1 MLGKLL
7 LTTTGVVASYIAYS
21 AACPISQNWG
31 RGFHR
36 GPRGNRQIAL
46 TFDDGPSESTL
57 DILAVLELYGIS
69 ATFFCCGANVD
80 RLPEISKATVV
91 AGHEIG
97 NHSYSHPPLLMHSKD
112 YVRQELQKT
121 QLAIQNATGKQPH
134 LFRPPYGLRT
144 PSLTDIQSELDLT
157 VVLWSVIGQDWH
169 FSKKRIVQRVT
180 RRIEPGGIICLH
192 DGDTTNLHADRR
204 ETIQAL
210 PEIIE
215 TILEMGYSFVTA
227 GEMLQQL
234 ETKTDNW
241 RVHKRGKQKI
251 LR

>member
-1 MLGKLL
+1 MIGQLL
-7 LTTTGVVASYIAYS
+7 LTATGVVASYVAYS

-36 GPRGNRQIAL
+36 GPRGSRQIAL

-57 DILAVLELYGIS
+57 DILAVLESYGIS

-97 NHSYSHPPLLMHSKD
+97 NHSYSHPPLLIRRKD
-112 YVRQELQKT
+112 CVRQELQKT
-121 QLAIQNATGKQPH
+121 QLAIQNATGEQPY

-144 PSLTDIQSELDLT
+144 PSLTDIQSELGLT
-157 VVLWSVIGQDWH
+157 VVLWSVIGQDWR
-169 FSKKRIVQRVT
+169 FPRKRIVQKVT
-180 RRIEPGGIICLH
+180 RCIDSGSIICLH

-204 ETIQAL
+204 ETVQAL

-215 TILEMGYSFVTA
+215 TILEMDYSFVTA
-227 GEMLQQL
+227 GEMMQQL
-234 ETKTDNW
+234 ETKTN
-241 RVHKRGKQKI
+241 V
-251 LR
+251 